1 MSKNNT
7 ISHLSKQSY
16 DASVSHLQKSEACEA
31 DCVVKKKKKKEKK
44 EKDACVDTTESVDLT
59 ESCENKELNGKKK
72 ETHKTKV

>member
-31 DCVVKKKKKKEKK
+31 DCVVKKKKKKEK
-44 EKDACVDTTESVDLT
+44 DACVDTTESVDLT
-59 ESCENKELNGKKK
+59 ESCENQELNGKKK